1 MKNKKF
7 ICGKILY
14 IISFFIIVF
23 YLYIELGNIVF
34 NPLIRIFILIFNCI
48 IMYIAA
54 KLLSNN
60 KLFKFNLIVWF
71 CLYIVFLLSLTLFDT
86 YFNRNGINIFSLD
99 KDMVKEY
106 MNSSFNIIP
115 FKTIKLYFNS
125 YNGGYLSKSLFLY
138 NIIGN
143 LCALMPLSFF
153 LPLLFKKQNNILIFI
168 LTIILIVIG
177 IESMQF
183 LTLSGSCDIDDLIL
197 NLSGSLVLYLILK
210 IKPIN
215 KVIRKTFIKK

>member
-115 FKTIKLYFNS
+115 LKTIKLYFNG

-197 NLSGSLVLYLILK
+197 NLSGTLVLYLILK

-215 KVIRKTFIKK
+215 KVIRKTFIK

>member
-99 KDMVKEY
+99 KNMVKEY

-168 LTIILIVIG
+168 LTIILIAIG

-197 NLSGSLVLYLILK
+197 NLSGSLLLYLILK

-215 KVIRKTFIKK
+215 KVIRKTFIK

>member
-23 YLYIELGNIVF
+23 YLYIELGNVVF

-215 KVIRKTFIKK
+215 KVIRKTFIK

>member
-1 MKNKKF
+1 MKNKKIIF
-7 ICGKILY
+7 GKFLY
-14 IISFFIIVF
+14 IISFFFISF
-23 YLYIELGNIVF
+23 YLYIELGNVVF

-48 IMYIAA
+48 IMHIAA

-115 FKTIKLYFNS
+115 FKTIKLYFNG

-138 NIIGN
+138 NMIGN

-153 LPLLFKKQNNILIFI
+153 LPLLFKKQNNIIIFI

-215 KVIRKTFIKK
+215 KVIRKTFIK

>member
-14 IISFFIIVF
+14 IISFFIILF

-153 LPLLFKKQNNILIFI
+153 LPLLFKKQNNIIIFI

-215 KVIRKTFIKK
+215 KVIRKTFIK

>member
-1 MKNKKF
+1 M
-7 ICGKILY
+7 
-14 IISFFIIVF
+14 F

-54 KLLSNN
+54 KFLSNN

-125 YNGGYLSKSLFLY
+125 YN
-138 NIIGN
+138 
-143 LCALMPLSFF
+143 
-153 LPLLFKKQNNILIFI
+153 
-168 LTIILIVIG
+168 
-177 IESMQF
+177 
-183 LTLSGSCDIDDLIL
+183 
-197 NLSGSLVLYLILK
+197 
-210 IKPIN
+210 
-215 KVIRKTFIKK
+215 

>member
-197 NLSGSLVLYLILK
+197 NLSGSLLLYLILK

-215 KVIRKTFIKK
+215 KVIRKTFIK

>member
-1 MKNKKF
+1 MKNKKIVF
-7 ICGKILY
+7 GKILY
-14 IISFFIIVF
+14 IISFFIISF

-115 FKTIKLYFNS
+115 FKTIKLYFNG

-138 NIIGN
+138 NMIGN
-143 LCALMPLSFF
+143 LCALMPFSFF

-183 LTLSGSCDIDDLIL
+183 LTFSGSCDIDDLIL

-215 KVIRKTFIKK
+215 KVIRKTFIK

>member
-1 MKNKKF
+1 MKNKKIIF
-7 ICGKILY
+7 GKILY

-115 FKTIKLYFNS
+115 LKTIKLYFNG

-197 NLSGSLVLYLILK
+197 NLSGSLLLYLILK

-215 KVIRKTFIKK
+215 KVIRKTFIK

>member
-14 IISFFIIVF
+14 IISFFIILF

-99 KDMVKEY
+99 KNMVKEY

-197 NLSGSLVLYLILK
+197 NLSGSLLLYLILK

-215 KVIRKTFIKK
+215 KVIRKTFIK

>member
-115 FKTIKLYFNS
+115 FKTIKLYFNG

-215 KVIRKTFIKK
+215 KVIRKTFIK

>member
-1 MKNKKF
+1 MKNKKIIF
-7 ICGKILY
+7 GKFLY
-14 IISFFIIVF
+14 IISFFIISF
-23 YLYIELGNIVF
+23 YLYIELGNVVF

-48 IMYIAA
+48 IMHIAA

-115 FKTIKLYFNS
+115 FKTIKLYFNG

-138 NIIGN
+138 NMIGN

-153 LPLLFKKQNNILIFI
+153 LPLLFKKQNNIIIFI

-215 KVIRKTFIKK
+215 KVIRKTFIK

>member
-99 KDMVKEY
+99 KNMVKEY

-197 NLSGSLVLYLILK
+197 NLSGSLLLYLILK

-215 KVIRKTFIKK
+215 KVIRKTFIK

>member
-14 IISFFIIVF
+14 IISFFIILF

-215 KVIRKTFIKK
+215 KVIRKTLII

>member
-14 IISFFIIVF
+14 IISFFIILF

-99 KDMVKEY
+99 KNMVKEY

-215 KVIRKTFIKK
+215 KVIRKTFIK

>member
-115 FKTIKLYFNS
+115 LKTIKLYFNG

-197 NLSGSLVLYLILK
+197 NLSGSLVLYLIFK

-215 KVIRKTFIKK
+215 KVIRKTFIK

>member
-1 MKNKKF
+1 MKNKKIIF
-7 ICGKILY
+7 GKFLY
-14 IISFFIIVF
+14 IISFFIISF
-23 YLYIELGNIVF
+23 YLYIELGNVVF

-48 IMYIAA
+48 IMHIAA

-115 FKTIKLYFNS
+115 FKTIKLYFNG

-138 NIIGN
+138 NMIGN

-153 LPLLFKKQNNILIFI
+153 LPLLFKKQNNIIIFI

-197 NLSGSLVLYLILK
+197 NLSGSLILYLILK

-215 KVIRKTFIKK
+215 KVIRKTFIK

>member
-1 MKNKKF
+1 MKNKKIIF
-7 ICGKILY
+7 GKFLY
-14 IISFFIIVF
+14 IISFFIISF

-48 IMYIAA
+48 IMHIAA

-115 FKTIKLYFNS
+115 FKTIKLYFNG

-138 NIIGN
+138 NMIGN

-197 NLSGSLVLYLILK
+197 NLSGSLLLYLILK

-215 KVIRKTFIKK
+215 KVIRKTFIK